1 MPCLFT
7 YFANHFI
14 SVPWPGWSIMEAGNG
29 RYDRLPVLQHPK
41 HLLEPELASIEEA
54 RTILM
59 EVCDL
64 LENAG
69 NRNPSDRL
77 VPIWLMP
84 GGPDGRALCMRI
96 LQSAAEFTLLDN

>member
-7 YFANHFI
+7 CFADCFI
-14 SVPWPGWSIMEAGNG
+14 SLPWSGWSIMEAGKG
-29 RYDRLPVLQHPK
+29 WYDRLPVLYHPK
-41 HLLEPELASIEEA
+41 RLLELASIEEA

-69 NRNPSDRL
+69 NRNPSD
-77 VPIWLMP
+77 
-84 GGPDGRALCMRI
+84 GTNQD
-96 LQSAAEFTLLDN
+96 